1 MTDRILITGATGT
14 NGNFLVDKLVAEDVD
29 FQVMT
34 RSRQSAEQFAARGIK
49 AFIGDF
55 DSPETLPPA
64 LEGVDKVFLLS
75 EADPRQVEM
84 QGNMIAATQAAGV
97 RHLVKLSASCA
108 GPDLPTP
115 IKRWHYATEQQ
126 IIDSGIPYTF
136 LRPNCFMQNTLKWAR
151 SIKNEG
157 VFYMPIEDAVV
168 SQNDARDIAAVAA
181 AVLTSDGHEGQ
192 TYEITGP
199 RALTFEEVAQDLS
212 AALNKE
218 VRYVRVS
225 YEESRQRMIEHGMEE
240 WLANAV
246 TQTYKFMSDGGA
258 ALVTDV
264 VARVTGNEPIPFSQ
278 FANDHA
284 AYFGATAVAA
294 SAVH

>member
-1 MTDRILITGATGT
+1 MSERILITGATGT
-14 NGNFLVDKLVAEDVD
+14 NGNFLVESLAAQEAEL
-29 FQVMT
+29 QVMT
-34 RSRQSAEQFAARGIK
+34 RSRESAEEFAARGIK
-49 AFIGDF
+49 TFIGDF
-55 DSPETLPPA
+55 DLPETLPPA

-75 EADPRQVEM
+75 AADPRQVEM
-84 QGNMIAATQAAGV
+84 QGNMIEAAQAAGV

-115 IKRWHYATEQQ
+115 IKRWHYETEQQ
-126 IIDSGIPYTF
+126 IINSGIPYTF

-151 SIKNEG
+151 TIKNEG
-157 VFYMPIEDAVV
+157 LFYMPIEDAVV

-225 YEESRQRMIEHGMEE
+225 YEESRQRMIDSGMEE

-246 TQTYKFMSDGGA
+246 TQTYRFMSDGGA

-264 VARVTGNEPIPFSQ
+264 VARVTGNDPIPFSQ
-278 FANDHA
+278 FAKDHA
-284 AYFGATAVAA
+284 GVFSASSAA

>member
-1 MTDRILITGATGT
+1 MSGTILITGATGT
-14 NGNFLVDKLVAEDVD
+14 NGKFLVERLAAQGTE
-29 FQVMT
+29 FQVLT
-34 RSRQSAEQFAARGIK
+34 RSRQSAEEFAARGIK
-49 AFIGDF
+49 AFVGDF
-55 DSPETLPPA
+55 DLPETLPPA

-84 QGNMIAATQAAGV
+84 QGNLIAAAQAAGI

-115 IKRWHYATEQQ
+115 IKRWHYETEQQ
-126 IIDSGIPYTF
+126 VINSGIPYTF

-157 VFYMPIEDAVV
+157 CFYMPIEDAVV

-225 YEESRQRMIEHGMEE
+225 YEESRQRMIDSGMEE

-258 ALVTDV
+258 ELVTDV
-264 VARVTGNEPIPFSQ
+264 VARVTGNEPISFRQ
-278 FANDHA
+278 FAKDHA
-284 AYFGATAVAA
+284 GFFGASSAAA
-294 SAVH
+294 SVH

>member
-1 MTDRILITGATGT
+1 MSERILITGATGT
-14 NGNFLVDKLVAEDVD
+14 NGNFLVESLAAQEAEL
-29 FQVMT
+29 QVMT
-34 RSRQSAEQFAARGIK
+34 RSRESAEEFVARGIK
-49 AFIGDF
+49 TFIGDF
-55 DSPETLPPA
+55 DLPETLPPA

-75 EADPRQVEM
+75 AADPRQVEM
-84 QGNMIAATQAAGV
+84 QGNMIQAAQAAGV

-115 IKRWHYATEQQ
+115 IKRWHFETEQQ
-126 IIDSGIPYTF
+126 IINSGIPYTF

-151 SIKNEG
+151 TIKNEG
-157 VFYMPIEDAVV
+157 LFYMPIEDAVV

-225 YEESRQRMIEHGMEE
+225 YEESRQRMIDSGMEE

-246 TQTYKFMSDGGA
+246 TQTYRFMSDGGA

-264 VARVTGNEPIPFSQ
+264 VARVTGNDPIPFSQ
-278 FANDHA
+278 FAKDHA
-284 AYFGATAVAA
+284 GVFSAASAA